1 MSEKCLKVKTTAKL
15 ELTFEN
21 TEEAEIALKSLQPD
35 NYPLP
40 HGLELSMKVKGNRLE
55 VYIECE
61 RNLLS
66 LLNTL
71 DDILSMV
78 NLAFKSIKAISHW
91 D

>member
-1 MSEKCLKVKTTAKL
+1 MSEKCLKVRTTAKL
-15 ELTFEN
+15 ELAFEN
-21 TEEAEIALKSLQPD
+21 AEEAEMTLKSIQPD

-40 HGLELSMKVKGNRLE
+40 HGLELSMKVKDNRLE

-78 NLAFKSIKAISHW
+78 SLAFKSIKVISYR